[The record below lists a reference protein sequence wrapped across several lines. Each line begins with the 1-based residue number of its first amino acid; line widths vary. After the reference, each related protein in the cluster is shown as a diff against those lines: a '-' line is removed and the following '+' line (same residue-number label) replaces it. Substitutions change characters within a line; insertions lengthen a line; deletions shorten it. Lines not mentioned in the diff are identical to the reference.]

1 MDAQGGDVISLVMQS
16 RLTWPPRPN
25 PQATKLRGSFSDTLS
40 PTPPQHESEGPW
52 GLATFQKH
60 VRDLEIGPGNKQQS
74 TEETAT

>member
-16 RLTWPPRPN
+16 LVNWPCLPN
-25 PQATKLRGSFSDTLS
+25 AHASKLSGSFCDSLS
-40 PTPPQHESEGPW
+40 PTHPHHESEGPW